1 MRINQM
7 EQDRVFHKQIRKRL
21 NRNRTT
27 IIKWENIRFDNPRAF
42 LDGIRT
48 DRHEIS
54 RFQEKFKQNKGLT
67 QSVFINGAI
76 DGDRYVNEILPTLT
90 DVQGRAEETDDI
102 TTTALFNDNSG

>member
-42 LDGIRT
+42 LD
-48 DRHEIS
+48 
-54 RFQEKFKQNKGLT
+54 GLT